1 MEKKY
6 QQHHIPTVSEIK
18 QTQTVHYDYKYIK
31 NQNKTVI
38 FNQNSLQTTLQK
50 KTFEKCTRLCILPV
64 LNS

>member
-50 KTFEKCTRLCILPV
+50 KLLKSVQDYAYYRY
-64 LNS
+64 

>member
-50 KTFEKCTRLCILPV
+50 KLLKSV
-64 LNS
+64 QDYAYYQY

>member
-18 QTQTVHYDYKYIK
+18 QTLTVHYDYKYIK

-50 KTFEKCTRLCILPV
+50 NF
-64 LNS
+64 

>member
-31 NQNKTVI
+31 FKILKTVI

-50 KTFEKCTRLCILPV
+50 KLLKSVQDYAYYRY
-64 LNS
+64 

>member
-31 NQNKTVI
+31 FKIRLWFSMKIVYK
-38 FNQNSLQTTLQK
+38 LLYKK
-50 KTFEKCTRLCILPV
+50 KTFEKCIRLCILPV
-64 LNS
+64 LKS

>member
-1 MEKKY
+1 M
-6 QQHHIPTVSEIK
+6 SEIK

-64 LNS
+64 LKS

>member
-18 QTQTVHYDYKYIK
+18 QTPTVHYDYKYIK
-31 NQNKTVI
+31 FKILKTVI

-50 KTFEKCTRLCILPV
+50 KLLKSV
-64 LNS
+64 QDYAYYQY